1 MNKSI
6 FQSFNTMTTKQLNRR
21 IVFTFAMASVF
32 YAGLAYCQNVS
43 TVIDSAERI
52 DKMSATG
59 IMASGFILMAI
70 ANIYLIRLVFGKMN
84 DTLKENTVALTQV
97 ADAVKRCD
105 R

>member
-1 MNKSI
+1 
-6 FQSFNTMTTKQLNRR
+6 
-21 IVFTFAMASVF
+21 
-32 YAGLAYCQNVS
+32 
-43 TVIDSAERI
+43 
-52 DKMSATG
+52 MSATG
-59 IMASGFILMAI
+59 IMATGFILMAV